1 MFRFPMLR
9 TSWFQPLWG
18 LTLVMGLVSAAMAS
32 HASNGSAQ
40 ATADQ
45 TAVAWPGFSTA
56 LQKKLSQALQEE
68 LKRGGSWPKTHW
80 STRWLD
86 AHGQPV
92 FTNRLALSDSPY
104 LLEHAHN
111 PVNWYAYGPEA
122 FAAAKAQ
129 NKPLFISIGYA
140 SCHWCHVMA
149 RESFESAAVARLLN
163 TSFIAVKVDRQ
174 QQPGLDHRYQIAVA
188 VVNHGQTGWPAS
200 VFALP
205 DGRPFYTS
213 LYQPEAQF
221 LATLKNVDQAWRDR
235 RPEID
240 QDAVKL
246 TDLMRRVLDQQ
257 AKAATLNDTVLEQTV
272 QAVTAQFDPF
282 QGGFGDG
289 AKFPQATRLQFLLDQ
304 LAQARVGGR
313 LSADQSR
320 SLRAELELT
329 LTHMARG
336 GLFDQIGGGFFRYS
350 TTPDWQV
357 PHFEKM
363 AYDQAM
369 LAQTY
374 LKAGLVLGDG
384 QDWRIA
390 ERTLDFVIRQ
400 MTAPDGGFVAALD
413 ADSRVRHSADAPH
426 GTSPE
431 EEGYF
436 YTWTPKE
443 VSEVLPPNEARLA
456 ERYWSI
462 TSGSDGLNGRLIP
475 HRGSVAAEAALAR
488 SEGLDVTA
496 LTAKMAAIRAKLQAA
511 RQLRPAPGRDENRIL
526 SWNGLLIQSLADGGR
541 LLGAPRF
548 ITAAQEA
555 AVFIQQK
562 MRLPDGALA
571 HSYNRGVANGQANL
585 ADHANFA
592 LGLVALYDAT
602 GQRHW
607 LTEAKAQAQIIE
619 RDFSSPNGGFYDHAA
634 RQSRTDADGDVLNLP
649 LRPIDDGAEPA
660 GNAQVLAL
668 LLALA
673 ERTGDTAYRETADQV
688 LASFSGLIVRDP
700 TAFTGLL
707 TGLSDARQGPVGT
720 LVFTANGEIRI
731 EVIHSAPD
739 AADVRLQYTSPW
751 HSNAHLAS
759 PGLIPTTI
767 TVEPTDRVRHIHYPP
782 GQEVKMAFSSAPLN
796 LYTGTIVA
804 AMKLNPAVSEP
815 VRISVQIQACSDAIC
830 LAPEHLSVWL
840 PPWLGR
846 HGVDRDGD

>member
-9 TSWFQPLWG
+9 TSSLRPLWV
-18 LTLVMGLVSAAMAS
+18 LTLVMGLAS
-32 HASNGSAQ
+32 TTVASPATNNSAQ
-40 ATADQ
+40 ATADRSS
-45 TAVAWPGFSTA
+45 VAWPGFSAA
-56 LQKKLSQALQEE
+56 LQQKLSQACQAES
-68 LKRGGSWPKTHW
+68 KQGSHW
-80 STRWLD
+80 HTRWLD
-86 AHGQPV
+86 AQGRPV

-111 PVNWYAYGPEA
+111 PVNWYAYGPDA

-163 TSFIAVKVDRQ
+163 TSFIAVKVDSQ

-188 VVNHGQTGWPAS
+188 VMNHGQTGWPAS
-200 VFALP
+200 VFTLP

-213 LYQPEAQF
+213 LYQPEPQF
-221 LATLKNVDQAWRDR
+221 LATLKNVDQVWRDR

-246 TDLMRRVLDQQ
+246 TALMRRVLDQQ
-257 AKAATLNDTVLEQTV
+257 AKAATLNDTVLAQAV
-272 QAVTAQFDPF
+272 QAVQVQFDPF

-304 LAQARVGGR
+304 LAHARVGGR
-313 LSADQSR
+313 LSVDQSR

-369 LAQTY
+369 LAHTY
-374 LKAGLVLGDG
+374 LKAGLVLGG
-384 QDWRIA
+384 AQDWRIA

-413 ADSRVRHSADAPH
+413 ADSRIRHRADAPH
-426 GTSPE
+426 EKGLE

-443 VSEVLPPNEARLA
+443 VAEVLPPNEARLA

-462 TSGSDGLNGRLIP
+462 TSDSSHVDGRSVP
-475 HRGSVAAEAALAR
+475 YRGSIEAEAALAR
-488 SEGLDVTA
+488 SEGLDVPA
-496 LTAKMAAIRAKLQAA
+496 LTAKMAAIREKLRAA
-511 RQLRPAPGRDENRIL
+511 RQLRPTPRRDENRIL

-548 ITAAQEA
+548 ITAARMA
-555 AVFIQQK
+555 AAFIQQK
-562 MRLPDGALA
+562 MRLPDGTLA
-571 HSYNRGVANGQANL
+571 HSYNRGMASGRANL

-607 LTEAKAQAQIIE
+607 LTEAGAQAQVIE

-634 RQSRTDADGDVLNLP
+634 RQARTDAGGDVLNLP

-660 GNAQVLAL
+660 GNAQVLVL

-688 LASFSGLIVRDP
+688 LATFSGLIVRAP

-707 TGLSDARQGPVGT
+707 AGLSGARLGPVGN

-731 EVIHSAPD
+731 EATRSAPD
-739 AADVRLQYTSPW
+739 VAEVRLQYTSPW
-751 HSNAHLAS
+751 HSNAHQAS
-759 PGLIPTTI
+759 SGLIPTTI
-767 TVEPTDRVRHIHYPP
+767 TVEPADRVRDIHYPP
-782 GQEVKMAFSSAPLN
+782 GREVKLAFSSVPLN
-796 LYTGTIVA
+796 LYTGTVVA
-804 AMKLNPAVSEP
+804 AMKLNPDVSEP
-815 VRISVQIQACSDAIC
+815 ARISVQIQACSDAIC

-840 PPWLGR
+840 PPSLGR
-846 HGVDRDGD
+846 LGINRDGD

>member
-1 MFRFPMLR
+1 MFRFSLLR
-9 TSWFQPLWG
+9 AIWFRLLWVLALVTG
-18 LTLVMGLVSAAMAS
+18 LATGLVSTAMAS
-32 HASNGSAQ
+32 HTGKDAKQ
-40 ATADQ
+40 VTADRA
-45 TAVAWPGFSTA
+45 AVAWPGFPTA
-56 LQKKLSQALQEE
+56 LQKKLSQALRVESKQ
-68 LKRGGSWPKTHW
+68 GGNWH
-80 STRWLD
+80 TRWLD
-86 AHGQPV
+86 AHGRPV

-111 PVNWYAYGPEA
+111 PVNWYDYGPEA

-149 RESFESAAVARLLN
+149 RESFESAAGARLLN

-188 VVNHGQTGWPAS
+188 VLNHGQTGWPAS

-205 DGRPFYTS
+205 DGQPFYTR

-221 LATLKNVDQAWRDR
+221 LATLKIVDQMWRDR
-235 RPEID
+235 RPEVD
-240 QDAVKL
+240 QEALKL
-246 TDLMRRVLDQQ
+246 TALMRRVLDQQ
-257 AKAATLNDTVLEQTV
+257 ARAATLDDTVLEQTV
-272 QAVTAQFDPF
+272 QTVAAQFDPF

-289 AKFPQATRLQFLLDQ
+289 VKFPQATRLLFLLDQ
-304 LAQARVGGR
+304 LAHARAGGR

-329 LTHMARG
+329 LAKMARG
-336 GLFDQIGGGFFRYS
+336 GVFDQIGGGFFRYS
-350 TTPDWQV
+350 TSPDWQV

-363 AYDQAM
+363 AYGQAM
-369 LAQTY
+369 LAQSY
-374 LKAGLVLGDG
+374 LKAGLVLGDA

-390 ERTLDFVIRQ
+390 ERTLDFVIRR

-413 ADSRVRHSADAPH
+413 ADSRVSHRADAHH
-426 GTSPE
+426 GESPE

-443 VSEVLPPNEARLA
+443 VAEALPPNEARLA

-462 TSGSDGLNGRLIP
+462 TSGSGGVDGRSVP
-475 HRGSVAAEAALAR
+475 HRGSAMAEAALAR
-488 SEGLDVTA
+488 SEGLNVAA
-496 LTAKMAAIRAKLQAA
+496 LTAKMAAIRTKLQVA
-511 RQLRPAPGRDENRIL
+511 RQLRPAPSRDENRIL

-548 ITAAQEA
+548 ITAAQKA
-555 AVFIQQK
+555 ADFILQK
-562 MRLPDGALA
+562 MRLPDGTLA
-571 HSYNRGVANGQANL
+571 HGYNRGVANGRANL
-585 ADHANFA
+585 ADHADFA

-602 GQRHW
+602 GQQHW
-607 LTEAKAQAQIIE
+607 LTEAKAQAQVIE
-619 RDFSSPNGGFYDHAA
+619 RDFSSPNGGFYDHIAKPVRTGAA
-634 RQSRTDADGDVLNLP
+634 GDVLNLP
-649 LRPIDDGAEPA
+649 LRPIDDGEEPA

-673 ERTGDTAYRETADQV
+673 ERTGDATYREAADQV

-700 TAFTGLL
+700 SAFTGLL
-707 TGLSDARQGPVGT
+707 TCLTEAREGAVGN

-731 EVIHSAPD
+731 EALRSAPD
-739 AADVRLQYTSPW
+739 AAEVRLRYTSPW
-751 HSNAHLAS
+751 HSNAHQAS

-767 TVEPTDRVRHIHYPP
+767 TVEPSDRVRHIHYSP
-782 GQEVKMAFSSAPLN
+782 GREVKLAFSSSPLN
-796 LYTGTIVA
+796 LYTGTVVA
-804 AMKLNPAVSEP
+804 AMTLNPAESGA

-840 PPWLGR
+840 PPWLAL
-846 HGVDRDGD
+846 HGVGRGGG

>member
-1 MFRFPMLR
+1 MHLQPEFLINAFVRLMLAGMV
-9 TSWFQPLWG
+9 L
-18 LTLVMGLVSAAMAS
+18 LVSIIVPATNAAPAL
-32 HASNGSAQ
+32 AGEEI
-40 ATADQ
+40 TRPD
-45 TAVAWPGFSTA
+45 VDWPEFPAG
-56 LQKKLSQALQEE
+56 LQKKLDQARTAQARQKGHEPE
-68 LKRGGSWPKTHW
+68 QKAPDWH
-80 STRWLD
+80 TRWLN
-86 AHGQPV
+86 AAGLPM
-92 FTNRLALSDSPY
+92 FTNRLILSDSPY

-149 RESFESAAVARLLN
+149 RESFESAAVARELN
-163 TSFIAVKVDRQ
+163 RNFIAVKVDRQ
-174 QQPGLDHRYQIAVA
+174 QQPGLDQRYQIAVA
-188 VVNHGQTGWPAS
+188 LVNQGQTGWPAS
-200 VFALP
+200 VFAQP

-213 LYQPEAQF
+213 LYQPEPLF
-221 LATLKNVDQAWRDR
+221 LATLKDVDQAWRDR

-246 TDLMRRVLDQQ
+246 TALMRRVLDQQ
-257 AKAATLNDTVLEQTV
+257 AKAAALNDTVLEQAV

-289 AKFPQATRLQFLLDQ
+289 AKFPQATRLLFLLDQ
-304 LAQARVGGR
+304 LAHARGGGR

-320 SLRAELELT
+320 SLQAELELT
-329 LTHMARG
+329 LTHMASG

-374 LKAGLVLGDG
+374 LKAGLVLGDAR
-384 QDWRIA
+384 DWQVA
-390 ERTLDFVIRQ
+390 ERTLDFVIRE
-400 MTAPDGGFVAALD
+400 MSAADGGFIAALS
-413 ADSRVRHSADAPH
+413 ADSAVGHQAGAAK
-426 GTSPE
+426 

-436 YTWTPKE
+436 YTWTPAQVAK
-443 VSEVLPPNEARLA
+443 VLPPDEARLA

-462 TSGSDGLNGRLIP
+462 TASGTVEGRSVP
-475 HRGSVAAEAALAR
+475 HRGSTVAEAALAR
-488 SEGLDVTA
+488 TEGMDVPE
-496 LTAKMAAIRAKLQAA
+496 LTAKMVAIRTKLQAE
-511 RQLRPAPGRDENRIL
+511 RQSRPAPARDENRIL
-526 SWNGLLIQSLADGGR
+526 GWNGLLIEALADGGR

-548 ITAAQEA
+548 IDAAQKA
-555 AVFIQQK
+555 AEFIQQN
-562 MRLPDGALA
+562 MRLPDGTLA
-571 HSYNRGVANGQANL
+571 HSYNRGAASGQADL

-602 GQRHW
+602 GQKHW
-607 LTEAKAQAQIIE
+607 LAEAKAQARVIE

-634 RQSRTDADGDVLNLP
+634 GQSRTDAEGGVLNLP

-673 ERTGDTAYRETADQV
+673 ERTGDPAYRETADQV

-707 TGLSDARQGPVGT
+707 TGLSDTRLGPVGA
-720 LVFTANGEIRI
+720 LVFTANGKIRI
-731 EVIHSAPD
+731 ELTRSAPD
-739 AADVRLQYTSPW
+739 AADLRLQYTSPW

-759 PGLIPTTI
+759 PGLIPTAI
-767 TVEPTDRVRHIHYPP
+767 SVEPADRVLSIHYPP
-782 GQEVKMAFSSAPLN
+782 GREVKLAFSSAPLN
-796 LYTGTIVA
+796 LYTGTVVA
-804 AMKLNPAVSEP
+804 AMKLNPVVSGP
-815 VRISVQIQACSDAIC
+815 VQISVQIQACSDRIC
-830 LAPEHLSVWL
+830 LAPEHLPLWL
-840 PPWLGR
+840 PPMGAA
-846 HGVDRDGD
+846 HG